1 MPNDIYD
8 EELFIPNLNG
18 DECKYG
24 DRVWTDSDG
33 LFHRENGPAIIYKTG
48 AEYWYCRGVLHR
60 EDGPACIWKSGN
72 INEWD
77 IDGEYI
83 TKDEWIQYLRDGK
96 SSLDQ
101 KTINRIILENS

>member
-60 EDGPACIWKSGN
+60 EDGPAVIFSDGDGNHFINAKYHTKFRWLQWLKSG
-72 INEWD
+72 
-77 IDGEYI
+77 
-83 TKDEWIQYLRDGK
+83 Q

-101 KTINRIILENS
+101 KTILKLILENS